1 MKKTAF
7 QLAVGIEHPIVQGP
21 MNGGSPP
28 ELAAAASNAGALGSC
43 AAALLSPSSII
54 DTARTLR
61 TLTDKPF
68 NMNLF
73 LLEPVAFDVNIA
85 HVQSL
90 LQPFRDELGL
100 APLPVPEKFAEDC
113 RDQIAALLEAAPPVA
128 SFTFG
133 ILSADVVQQFKKAG
147 SQVMGTATTVA
158 EAQAWEQA
166 GADYVCVLGSE
177 AGGHRATFL
186 GDFEQS
192 CIGLMALIP
201 QVAASVRIPIVAAG
215 GMMNGRGIAAA
226 LLLGAQAAQLG
237 TAFLNCPESG
247 IASAWRTQLTQ
258 ARDDS
263 TRLTRTFTGRPA
275 RGIVN
280 DFMEKMRPFE
290 ALMPPYPIQN
300 TLTANMRQTA
310 AKQDRPEFMSLWAG
324 QGVSMSRPMPTAQLV
339 QTLANELTQAF
350 NSIQQLSV

>member
-43 AAALLSPSSII
+43 AASLLSPSVII
-54 DTARTLR
+54 DTVRTLR

-68 NMNLF
+68 NINLF
-73 LLEPVAFDVNIA
+73 LLEPVVCDERVEYAKN
-85 HVQSL
+85 L

-100 APLPVPEKFAEDC
+100 ARLQTPEKFAEDSLN
-113 RDQIAALLEAAPPVA
+113 QIAALLEAAPPVV

-133 ILSADVVQQFKKAG
+133 ILSADVVAQFKKAG
-147 SQVMGTATTVA
+147 SLVMGTATTVA
-158 EAQAWEQA
+158 EARAWEQV
-166 GADYVCVLGSE
+166 GADFVCVLGSE

-201 QVAASVRIPIVAAG
+201 QVAASVKIPIVAAG
-215 GMMNGRGIAAA
+215 GMMNGRGIAAS

-247 IASAWRTQLTQ
+247 IASAWRTQLLQ
-258 ARDDS
+258 ACDDS

-280 DFMEKMRPFE
+280 DFMEKMRPYE
-290 ALMPPYPIQN
+290 ASIPLYPIQN
-300 TLTANMRQTA
+300 ALTTGMRQA
-310 AKQDRPEFMSLWAG
+310 AAIQDRPEFMSLWAG
-324 QGVSMSRPMPTAQLV
+324 QGVSLSRPMPTAQLV
-339 QTLANELTQAF
+339 QTLADELKQVF
-350 NSIQQLSV
+350 KSIV